1 MTKIIYFASPDVVEI
16 FDGVIE
22 GGIVY
27 AKDRPIMFDL
37 KDTESLKLVHRTIFG
52 EKSEPLFITA
62 WDSIRPATVKH
73 GIIPTLKK
81 RTPQEP
87 PVGPHKIELIHRYE
101 KLNNP
106 ESLYKTMT
114 LRILGNMLRFK
125 RPISPILLLMF
136 GLMIGIMVGFSLF
149 KFGLL
154 R

>member
-16 FDGVIE
+16 LDGVIE

-27 AKDRPIMFDL
+27 AKDRPIMFEL
-37 KDTESLKLVHRTIFG
+37 KDTQSLKLVNKTIFG

-62 WDSIRPATVKH
+62 WDSVRPATVKH
-73 GIIPTLKK
+73 STIPILKK
-81 RTPQEP
+81 KIP
-87 PVGPHKIELIHRYE
+87 PAPTSVPHKIELIHKYE

-125 RPISPILLLMF
+125 RPTSPILLLMF
-136 GLMIGIMVGFSLF
+136 GLMIGIMIGFSLF

-154 R
+154 G